1 MFPLWV
7 LNTVPE
13 KENLIWELY
22 EKRGSHN
29 PLTLIMLSI
38 IPSCNSSQIVQL
50 AFNLNFDPWYGLT
63 LMKAMSIFIQF
74 LERLNFAITE
84 DDIIFK
90 PLIVSWVS
98 RASHLCWLTIILLS
112 NLLYKCLGFVLQS
125 AANQEHY
132 TIVGFYEIDCSYV
145 PCRKGHP
152 SFKASAR
159 VSSFLAVVYFHFT
172 NDFTYYEMIG
182 LWRSSW
188 SSVVEH
194 ENSLCEVRLVLEAL
208 GISEG
213 NLKGS
218 CLSIHTSFDDFC
230 ICIEM
235 ETTLLH
241 FYSNPGSV

>member
-13 KENLIWELY
+13 KENLTWELY

-38 IPSCNSSQIVQL
+38 ISSCNSSQIVLL
-50 AFNLNFDPWYGLT
+50 AFNLNFDSWYGLK

-74 LERLNFAITE
+74 LSRLNFAIVE
-84 DDIIFK
+84 DDIISK
-90 PLIVSWVS
+90 PLIVSLVS
-98 RASHLCWLTIILLS
+98 RASHLCWLTIVLS
-112 NLLYKCLGFVLQS
+112 NLLYKCPRFVLQS
-125 AANQEHY
+125 APNQEHY
-132 TIVGFYEIDCSYV
+132 AIAGFYDIGCSYV

-152 SFKASAR
+152 SFNASAR
-159 VSSFLAVVYFHFT
+159 VSSFLDVVYFHFS

-194 ENSLCEVRLVLEAL
+194 QNS
-208 GISEG
+208 
-213 NLKGS
+213 
-218 CLSIHTSFDDFC
+218 
-230 ICIEM
+230 
-235 ETTLLH
+235 
-241 FYSNPGSV
+241 